1 MSGAEHVVLY
11 DVPGPRARRRA
22 LVGSVVTG
30 TVLLAVA
37 LVVLVRLADAGQF
50 SARRWGPLIDPST
63 PQFPQVWRLIGQG
76 LGNTLIAAA
85 LAITLS
91 LAVGTVLGVARLM
104 TGRRSRIPLVGVTE
118 LLRGLPVV
126 ITIFF
131 AYRVLPSVGVDV
143 SGLPGED
150 GLWYLLIGLTVYNG
164 VVIAEILRA
173 GVLSLPRGQ
182 REAGLSLGLTP
193 WQTMRLVLLPPAFRV
208 MLPALVSQ
216 LVVVLK
222 DTSLAGLLGLYSET
236 LRQSI
241 RISQLLG
248 NPLQMY
254 FVIGVIFILLNGA
267 LSQLATRL
275 ERSLAGPTAP
285 STRRPLPASAPR
297 HRPPAPVPRLRPGA
311 RGRQGRWNTPYG

>member
-1 MSGAEHVVLY
+1 MSGAEQLVLY
-11 DVPGPRARRRA
+11 DAPGPRARRRA
-22 LVGSVVTG
+22 LIGSVAAAAA
-30 TVLLAVA
+30 LAAVA
-37 LVVLVRLADAGQF
+37 LVVVVRLAGAGQF
-50 SARRWGPLIDPST
+50 SAQRWGPLVDPST
-63 PQFPQVWRLIGQG
+63 PEFPQVWRLIGQG
-76 LGNTLIAAA
+76 LRNTLIAAV
-85 LAITLS
+85 LAIGSS
-91 LAVGTVLGVARLM
+91 LAVGTLLGISRMM
-104 TGRRSRIPLVGVTE
+104 TGRWGRIPLVGVME

-131 AYRVLPSVGVDV
+131 AYRVLPSLGVDV

-173 GVLSLPRGQ
+173 GVLSLPGGQ
-182 REAGLSLGLTP
+182 REAALSLGLTP
-193 WQTMRLVLLPPAFRV
+193 WQTMQLVLLPQAFRV

-236 LRQSI
+236 LRQSV

-254 FVIGVIFILLNGA
+254 FVIGLIFILVNGA
-267 LSQLATRL
+267 LTHLATRL
-275 ERSLAGPTAP
+275 ERNLREGRRAPLAADVPEGP
-285 STRRPLPASAPR
+285 
-297 HRPPAPVPRLRPGA
+297 VE
-311 RGRQGRWNTPYG
+311 